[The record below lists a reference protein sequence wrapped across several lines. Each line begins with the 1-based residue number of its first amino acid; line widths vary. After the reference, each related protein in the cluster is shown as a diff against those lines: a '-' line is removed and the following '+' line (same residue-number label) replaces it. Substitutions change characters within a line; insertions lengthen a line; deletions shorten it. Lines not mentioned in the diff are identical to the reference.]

1 MVLFVDFLAFGMAVG
16 ALALLIV
23 GLSMIV
29 KGRVAAGLVGVLAL
43 VVGGAA
49 GSLAVFA

>member
-1 MVLFVDFLAFGMAVG
+1 MTFLALGMAVG

-23 GLSMIV
+23 GLSLIF
-29 KGRVAAGLVGVLAL
+29 KGRVAAGLVVGVLAL

-49 GSLAVFA
+49 GSLAAFA

>member
-1 MVLFVDFLAFGMAVG
+1 MGLLALGMAVG

-23 GLSMIV
+23 GLSMIF
-29 KGRVAAGLVGVLAL
+29 KGRVAVGLVVGMLAL

-49 GSLAVFA
+49 GSLAAFA

>member
-1 MVLFVDFLAFGMAVG
+1 MDLLAIGMAAG

-23 GLSMIV
+23 GLSMIF
-29 KGRVAAGLVGVLAL
+29 KGRVAAGLVVGVLAL

-49 GSLAVFA
+49 GSLAAFA

>member
-1 MVLFVDFLAFGMAVG
+1 MAAG

-23 GLSMIV
+23 GLSMIF
-29 KGRVAAGLVGVLAL
+29 KGRVGAGVVVGVVAL

-49 GSLAVFA
+49 GSLAAFA

>member
-1 MVLFVDFLAFGMAVG
+1 MAAG

-23 GLSMIV
+23 GLSMIF
-29 KGRVAAGLVGVLAL
+29 KGRAGAGVVVGVVAL

-49 GSLAVFA
+49 GSLAAFA